1 MYHGDPRATFSQVF
15 GTSNPFDLENSS
27 TVLKRKVSPDLPKS
41 SNVLQTFQKYVEIE
55 KRNFDTTQKL
65 IEISNQVQKIESTS
79 YQKDDI
85 QNIEN
90 DHLSKN
96 HIDQALKDLEK
107 RSKTCSEAWMKIL
120 IDLDS
125 IQLDESQTL
134 ARSKRKSIANLTNAN
149 MDGAN
154 EILRQIKNLKE
165 KAWVN

>member
-1 MYHGDPRATFSQVF
+1 MKKPNKKHQNAKSLSILENKWGPFKWIKNKEQPYKYHGDPRATFSQVF

-90 DHLSKN
+90 DHLSKKP
-96 HIDQALKDLEK
+96 H
-107 RSKTCSEAWMKIL
+107 RSSPERSRKT
-120 IDLDS
+120 
-125 IQLDESQTL
+125 IQNLLRGLDENFN
-134 ARSKRKSIANLTNAN
+134 RSGFNPTR
-149 MDGAN
+149 
-154 EILRQIKNLKE
+154 
-165 KAWVN
+165 